1 MLLDDRKKV
10 SPGVAF
16 KDAEL
21 IGTPTYVVV
30 GKSLAADGTVEIRDR
45 RSGSSRTVSV
55 ADAVAE
61 VVAEVRS

>member
-21 IGTPTYVVV
+21 LGIPTSVVV
-30 GKSLAADGTVEIRDR
+30 GKGLADGSVELKDR
-45 RSGSSRTVSV
+45 RSGQARTVPV
-55 ADAVAE
+55 DGLVDT
-61 VVAEVRS
+61 VLAEVRG